1 MRIVEEKRRTLIF
14 GGIIVAIV
22 ALCLIALATLQT
34 QPTPSKAV
42 ITKAGTIIK
51 TIDLSQVDQPYTF
64 RVADEYG
71 YNDIAVEHG
80 RIRVIEANCPDKVCV
95 AFGWTQAAGTPIA
108 CLPHRL
114 TITLEGGETDGK
126 IDARTR

>member
-1 MRIVEEKRRTLIF
+1 MTVFEERRRTLIF
-14 GGIIVAIV
+14 GGIIVVVVVLCLMALV
-22 ALCLIALATLQT
+22 ALQM
-34 QPTPSKAV
+34 QPAPSKAV
-42 ITKAGTIIK
+42 ITKAGNIIE

-64 RVADEYG
+64 RIADEDG

-95 AFGWTQAAGTPIA
+95 AFGWAQAAGTPIA

-114 TITLEGGETDGK
+114 TITLEGSGADGE
-126 IDARTR
+126 IDTRTR